1 MVYIDF
7 LPFCRLS
14 FHFLDNVPWYTLK
27 YFILMKSNFICFFF
41 GCMWSWCQ
49 MTSKNQLPNPS
60 SLRFTP
66 MFSPKFYAALKCV
79 PLVYFE
85 LIFFIWCEVMVQL
98 HSFAVVPAPF
108 PFFSPS
114 EFFFFL
120 DWLSWFTIFSKFQVY
135 NIVVYNFK
143 RLYSIYSYDKNI
155 GYVPCQHHF
164 LKRLFFPHRLGSLV
178 ENQLTIDVWVYLWTF
193 YSIPWIN
200 ICPYASTTLFWS
212 L

>member
-1 MVYIDF
+1 MF
-7 LPFCRLS
+7 PLPVRGAVTLRALS
-14 FHFLDNVPWYTLK
+14 TERSLSQSVK
-27 YFILMKSNFICFFF
+27 
-41 GCMWSWCQ
+41 
-49 MTSKNQLPNPS
+49 PS
-60 SLRFTP
+60 SSSGRAGW
-66 MFSPKFYAALKCV
+66 SPG